1 MIKNNSVLVHF
12 FLFFIFIYMYYLLL
26 MFYFFLELGK
36 REVLFLFYQ
45 TNRQAHEIL
54 VVQMN

>member
-12 FLFFIFIYMYYLLL
+12 YIFYIYIHVLLIVDVL
-26 MFYFFLELGK
+26 FFLELGK
-36 REVLFLFYQ
+36 REVRFLFYQ
-45 TNRQAHEIL
+45 TNRQAHEVL